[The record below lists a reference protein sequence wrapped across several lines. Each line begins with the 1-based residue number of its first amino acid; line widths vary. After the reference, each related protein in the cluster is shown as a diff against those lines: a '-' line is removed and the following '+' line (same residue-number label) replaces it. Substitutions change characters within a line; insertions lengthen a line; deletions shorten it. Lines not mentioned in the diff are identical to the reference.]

1 MNVVR
6 WDSTQNKYDLCYHNG
21 GEERIRYQNLE
32 FLSFNILSPLV
43 RLLFFAGFRFQAVK
57 SREAS
62 PLSGILLIEELVI
75 FSV

>member
-43 RLLFFAGFRFQAVK
+43 RLLFFLPDLDFR
-57 SREAS
+57 
-62 PLSGILLIEELVI
+62 L
-75 FSV
+75 